1 MIQLTIQVSGEDPRI
16 VRTPTA
22 EAINIGRSTDNS
34 VCIPD
39 SRISGH
45 HAVIDQRKGN
55 YWYRD
60 LQSTNGSLHMRG
72 DTKTVVD
79 GEATVDVSLTDGDVL
94 FLGDVDDPI
103 VLYVTVEDA
112 PTSAQAPEGTIVAQR
127 SMDDAADLEE
137 LLLRDGPA
145 TRGGDI
151 LTLLRAI
158 GGEPDVE
165 VVFQRVA
172 EHLLSTLPLA
182 QTVLLVT
189 LGKESAVWR
198 VDRKGGPAPV
208 QVDEEPPPYP
218 RGLVQEAIKQSQAIL
233 AADDTPTDT
242 EHSLAR
248 FNAVDALAVPLN
260 QGAQSLGALVV
271 LGQAGLGTAAL
282 DRVAALAYQV
292 AGCFSNARMVRRL
305 RGLERRLRDENRY
318 LRQQV
323 EQDDVFTDIIGQ
335 STGIKEVFEKIRVVM
350 GTDVTVLIT
359 GETGTGKELV
369 ARAVHNNGERSDG
382 LFAAVNCA
390 ALSENLLESELFGHV
405 KGAFTGAVDHKKGL
419 FQVADGGTL
428 FLDEI
433 GELSMNLQAKLLR
446 VLQEGE
452 VMSVGSTRP
461 QKVDVRIVA
470 ATHRNLQ
477 EEVKA
482 NRFREDLFYRINVF
496 PIGIPPLR
504 SRVDDIPVIAQHFLE
519 RYSAKFGRSVPGIT
533 PEATRVL
540 QSYAFPGNIRELE
553 NEMQRAVLL
562 AKEGQP
568 IDVGQLRDETHGGES
583 TGGSAVSPALQ
594 GSLKGTMETFERSV
608 LRTALE
614 NHGWNRSQT
623 ARDMGISRQALMVK
637 LSKYDLSPE

>member
-1 MIQLTIQVSGEDPRI
+1 VIQLTIQVSGDDPRI

-22 EAINIGRSTDNS
+22 EAIDIGRSNDNS

-45 HAVIDQRKGN
+45 HAVINQRKGS

-60 LQSTNGSLHMRG
+60 LQSTNGSLHLRG
-72 DTKTVVD
+72 DTKTIVD
-79 GEATVDVSLTDGDVL
+79 GEGTVDVCLAHGDVL

-103 VLYVTVEDA
+103 VLYVTIEDA
-112 PTSAQAPEGTIVAQR
+112 PTPALAPEGTIVAQR
-127 SMDDAADLEE
+127 SMDDAADLQDI
-137 LLLRDGPA
+137 LLRDGPA
-145 TRGGDI
+145 TQGGDI
-151 LTLLRAI
+151 LRLLRTI
-158 GGEPDVE
+158 GGEADVE
-165 VVFQRVA
+165 VVFEHVA
-172 EHLLSTLPLA
+172 EHLLNALPLA
-182 QTVLLVT
+182 QTVVLVT
-189 LGKESAVWR
+189 VGKESAAWR
-198 VDRKGGPAPV
+198 VDRKGGATPV
-208 QVDEEPPPYP
+208 QVDDEPPPYP
-218 RGLVQEAIKQSQAIL
+218 RGLVQEAINQSQAIL

-282 DRVAALAYQV
+282 DRVVALAYQV
-292 AGCFSNARMVRRL
+292 AGCFSNARLVRRL

-323 EQDDVFTDIIGQ
+323 EQDAVFTDIIGQ

-350 GTDVTVLIT
+350 STDVTVLIT

-369 ARAVHNNGERSDG
+369 ARAVHNNGGRSDG

-405 KGAFTGAVDHKKGL
+405 KGAFTGAVENKKGL

-452 VMSVGSTRP
+452 VTPVGSPRP
-461 QKVDVRIVA
+461 QKVDVRIVT

-477 EEVKA
+477 EEVQA

-496 PIGIPPLR
+496 PIEIPPLR
-504 SRVDDIPVIAQHFLE
+504 NRVDDIPAIAQYFLE

-533 PEATRVL
+533 TEATRVL

-568 IDVGQLRDETHGGES
+568 IDVAQLRDETCGGES
-583 TGGSAVSPALQ
+583 SAGTAVTPLLQ
-594 GSLKGTMETFERSV
+594 GSLKATMEAFERSV
-608 LRTALE
+608 LRRALE
-614 NHGWNRSQT
+614 GNGWNRSQT
-623 ARDMGISRQALMVK
+623 ARDLGISRQALMVK